1 MMANYPPGLHHSVMW
16 DQFKNVCAELIRNG
30 NHKDICEIGAGRDPL
45 FTLEEIEE
53 LGVNYTVVDVSAE
66 ELELLPEGF
75 HALVA
80 DLCEPAGIGLGEQ
93 FDFML
98 SRTAAEHMPDGAMMH
113 KNVLSL
119 LRPGGEVIH
128 LFPTLYHPIFAV
140 NRILPGWVSDVLLNR
155 YDPRAKPKFKAYYSM
170 CRGPSR
176 RILRRLT
183 EIGYIVAE
191 HRPFYGHDY
200 FKKVGVLRRLDD
212 RVSAWAARR
221 RNPYLT
227 TYAWLRLRK
236 PAAFEGAVQTH

>member
-1 MMANYPPGLHHSVMW
+1 
-16 DQFKNVCAELIRNG
+16 
-30 NHKDICEIGAGRDPL
+30 
-45 FTLEEIEE
+45 
-53 LGVNYTVVDVSAE
+53 VSEE

-80 DLCEPAGIGLGEQ
+80 DLCEPGVIGLGEQ

-113 KNVLSL
+113 RNVLSL
-119 LRPGGEVIH
+119 LRPGGEAIH

-140 NRILPGWVSDVLLNR
+140 NRILPTWVSDVLLNR

-176 RILRRLT
+176 RMARKFT
-183 EIGYIVAE
+183 EMGFIIAE

-200 FKKVGVLRRLDD
+200 FKRVRVLRRIDD
-212 RVSAWAARR
+212 AFSAWAARR
-221 RNPYLT
+221 RNPHLT

-236 PAAFEGAVQTH
+236 PAAYEQAHQTH

>member
-1 MMANYPPGLHHSVMW
+1 MQTM
-16 DQFKNVCAELIRNG
+16 Q
-30 NHKDICEIGAGRDPL
+30 
-45 FTLEEIEE
+45 E
-53 LGVNYTVVDVSAE
+53 LGVNYTVVDVDAS

-80 DLCEPAGIGLGEQ
+80 DLCEPGVIGVGNQ
-93 FDFML
+93 FDFIL
-98 SRTAAEHMPDGAMMH
+98 SRTAAEHMRDGEMMH
-113 KNVLSL
+113 RNTLAL
-119 LRPGGEVIH
+119 LRPGGEAIH
-128 LFPTLYHPIFAV
+128 MFPTLYHPIFAV

-176 RILRRLT
+176 RMLRRFTAL
-183 EIGYIVAE
+183 GYIVAE

-200 FKKVGVLRRLDD
+200 FKNIGVLRRADD

-227 TYAWLRLRK
+227 TYAWVRLRK
-236 PAAFEGAVQTH
+236 PAPIEAAVQTH